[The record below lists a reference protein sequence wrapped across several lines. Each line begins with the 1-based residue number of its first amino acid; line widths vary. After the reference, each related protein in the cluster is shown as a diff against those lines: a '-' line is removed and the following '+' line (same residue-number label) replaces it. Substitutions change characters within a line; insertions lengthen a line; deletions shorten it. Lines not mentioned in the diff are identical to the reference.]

1 MKRLRLMLSILL
13 MAIVVPGL
21 SAAAAKG
28 KKTQSPFEA
37 VRMIIEFNSTDQDV
51 GIQLSLDAEAWKN
64 VSVIDPNGHKV
75 FDVNAKGALKPLG
88 GSELFLEGDEPGLD
102 ELPLQDFFT
111 KFPEGMYRFVGKSPD
126 GESLE
131 STATFSHKIP
141 DGPTIVSPATLDPAH
156 AVIAWNPVTTPAGI
170 DIAGYEIVIEQDDFH
185 VFDIKVPSTKTSVTV
200 PPEFLQPATQYG
212 FEVLAIDRS
221 GNQTITAASFVTPQL
236 QP

>member
-1 MKRLRLMLSILL
+1 MKGLTFAVLL
-13 MAIVVPGL
+13 MAIVVVPAFNAT
-21 SAAAAKG
+21 AARG

-37 VRMIIEFNSTDQDV
+37 VKMIIEFNSTDQDV

-64 VSVIDPNGHKV
+64 VSVLDPHGHKI

-102 ELPLQDFFT
+102 ELPLEDFFT
-111 KFPEGMYRFVGKSPD
+111 KFPEGTYRFVGTSPD
-126 GESLE
+126 GQRLE

-141 DGPTIVSPATLDPAH
+141 DGPTIVSPGTLDPAH

-170 DIAGYEIVIEQDDFH
+170 DIAGYEVVIEQDEFH
-185 VFDIKVPSTKTSVTV
+185 VFDVKVPGTTTSVTV

-221 GNQTITAASFVTPQL
+221 GNQTLTATSFVTP
-236 QP
+236 